1 MTNKEIEKLTRKE
14 LIQML
19 LTVTEEND
27 RLNGE
32 IEKLNHELKL
42 RKIAIESSG
51 TMAEAAMKLNRVF
64 EAADA
69 AAKQYLQNVKA
80 KADAEIAAALEAE
93 ADKILAEISPRSV
106 TVALCVEGKQLTSP
120 ELAEFVDR
128 KATDGASGINFII
141 GSSYGLSPRVKAAA
155 DLKLSMSKLTFPHQL
170 ARVMLYEAVY
180 RAGEINKGTKYHK

>member
-32 IEKLNHELKL
+32 IEKLTHELKL

-80 KADAEIAAALEAE
+80 KADAEIAAAVEA
-93 ADKILAEISPRSV
+93 ATAEKEEKPAEDAPAE
-106 TVALCVEGKQLTSP
+106 VAPAEETPAEGT
-120 ELAEFVDR
+120 D
-128 KATDGASGINFII
+128 AT
-141 GSSYGLSPRVKAAA
+141 AA
-155 DLKLSMSKLTFPHQL
+155 DS
-170 ARVMLYEAVY
+170 E
-180 RAGEINKGTKYHK
+180 ED